1 MYDDDDDD
9 DNEGEVEDVDEDEE
23 EDDDHD
29 DEEEGEERKMMKWA
43 LRRRRKMMRWRERML
58 RRKTDPKTGKH
69 TLWEPA
75 QSKCTWTFDKSHC
88 VCVKIYRKKGTPI
101 PDTAFCAC
109 AVETH
114 MDIWEEP
121 FCVEI

>member
-1 MYDDDDDD
+1 MYDDDDDDDD

-29 DEEEGEERKMMKWA
+29 DEEEGEERKMMKWT
-43 LRRRRKMMRWRERML
+43 LRRRRRKMMRWRERML

-88 VCVKIYRKKGTPI
+88 VCVKIYRKNGTPI

-114 MDIWEEP
+114 MDI
-121 FCVEI
+121 